1 MAWTEELPSG
11 KFRGLYRDKDGKRR
25 SAGSFVQ
32 KKQATKAA
40 IVAENDAR
48 KLGFRDPNAG
58 LMLWGDWV
66 ETWWPTRQV
75 EPGTAARDRSRLVRL
90 TERWGTVPLAT
101 ITRHDVKLWL
111 AELAA
116 DDISAEGKPERHL
129 SPASIQ
135 RCLSLFS
142 ASLRAAI
149 DAELLQTNPAY
160 RIRVAKG
167 ETLEHRYLTRAEF
180 AALVREIPAD
190 FDKAIASL
198 LVGTGMRWGEAIGLQ
213 VQRIDFDRGIIRVAE
228 GWDDKMRRVKPYPKG
243 RKVRDV
249 PLAPWVGAYLRPLAD
264 GRRTGNVWAVDGN
277 PPDYHNWRRRVWLPA
292 LKAAKLTDIRIHDLR
307 HTFASWLI
315 QDGVPLEEVGR
326 LLGHISPLTTR
337 IYAHLA
343 ESPKEQI
350 LAALPDPSRGAAVGQ
365 TDATPRYPALRS
377 ITRNSK

>member
-1 MAWTEELPSG
+1 VPWSEKLPSG
-11 KFRGLYRDKDGKRR
+11 RYRASYRDAHGKAR
-25 SAGSFVQ
+25 SAGTFPN
-32 KKQATKAA
+32 KKAA
-40 IVAENDAR
+40 TNAAAVAESEAR
-48 KLGFRDPNAG
+48 KLGYKDPRAG

-66 ETWWPTRQV
+66 EVWWPTRQV

-90 TERWGTVPLAT
+90 STKWETVPLVS

-111 AELAA
+111 SELSA
-116 DDISAEGKPERHL
+116 DGLAPATVQRH
-129 SPASIQ
+129 
-135 RCLSLFS
+135 LSLFS

-149 DAELLQTNPAY
+149 DAEIIQTNPAY
-160 RIRVAKG
+160 RIQIAKG
-167 ETLEHRYLTRAEF
+167 ETLEHRYLTRPEF
-180 AALVREIPAD
+180 AALVRKIPDD
-190 FDKAIASL
+190 FDKAIVST

-213 VQRIDFDRGIIRVAE
+213 VQRIDFDRGVIRVAE

-249 PLAPWVGAYLRPLAD
+249 PLAPWVAAYLEPLAGD
-264 GRRTGNVWAVDGN
+264 RRTGNVWAPEGN

-292 LKAAKLTDIRIHDLR
+292 LKDAKLTDVRIHDLR

-326 LLGHISPLTTR
+326 LLGHVSPLTTR

-350 LAALPDPSRGAAVGQ
+350 LAALTDPTRGADVEQ
-365 TDATPRYPALRS
+365 SNTPTGSMPRPVALLRS
-377 ITRNSK
+377 SK